1 MMQIIHKTIRVNLEE
16 DFTIKGDKD
25 LFNKIVAD
33 QAKHGG
39 LLRPSENWDLDIG
52 GQDGGKYFHHL
63 KSNEK
68 FDVQPYTEDKFDKL
82 YSSLQKMISPL
93 VGSVGSKTITD
104 ETIEQYYQFING
116 LDHLGIVSTYFD
128 DEGKL
133 RQSANGLKITD
144 LGSIIDI
151 NVITAYLDYDK
162 NPLRILEVG
171 GGYGRLAETFLNTHI
186 QGTIKYVLLDAVPA
200 SLMYAYLY
208 LSKNFPKL
216 NIGFYYNND
225 PFDLSIYDCYI
236 LPAWH
241 FDPRQYSESFDC
253 CINIQ
258 SMQEMNQYHVDYY
271 MKMFDEL
278 IKPNTGVVYISNEK
292 DYIFQGHWN
301 YPDTWKRLIKTRTPR
316 SWTRNSPTEIFIK
329 GTSANENHNK
339 LIDFIYSLQL
349 DCFDE
354 KKYQEQEISKLQ
366 KMVELYQ
373 AREDAY
379 KTKLDMLEAITD
391 AKEVGV
397 DKLQYDLEECRQE
410 QKKLEDQLTQIRNSR
425 SWRITQSVGKILKK
439 FNLK

>member
-1 MMQIIHKTIRVNLEE
+1 MIQIIHKTIRVNLEE
-16 DFTIKGDKD
+16 DFNIKGDKD

-33 QAKHGG
+33 QEKHAG

-63 KSNEK
+63 KSKGKIEA
-68 FDVQPYTEDKFDKL
+68 QPYTEEKFDEL
-82 YSSLQKMISPL
+82 YSTLLKMISSL

-116 LDHLGIVSTYFD
+116 LDHLGIVPNYFD
-128 DEGKL
+128 EEGKL
-133 RQSANGLKITD
+133 KKSAKGLKITD

-151 NVITAYLDYDK
+151 NFITAYLDYDEK
-162 NPLRILEVG
+162 PLKVLEVG
-171 GGYGRLAETFLNTHI
+171 GGYGRLAETFLNTHK

-216 NIGFYYNND
+216 NIGFYYNKD
-225 PFDLSIYDCYI
+225 PFDLNSYDCYI
-236 LPAWH
+236 VPAWH
-241 FDPRQYSESFDC
+241 FDSSQYSERIDC

-278 IKPNTGVVYISNEK
+278 LKPSTGIVYISNEK
-292 DYIFQGHWN
+292 DYIFQGDWN

-329 GTSANENHNK
+329 GTSVNENHNK
-339 LIDFIYSLQL
+339 LIDFVYSFQL
-349 DCFDE
+349 DCYDE
-354 KKYQEQEISKLQ
+354 KKHQE
-366 KMVELYQ
+366 
-373 AREDAY
+373 
-379 KTKLDMLEAITD
+379 
-391 AKEVGV
+391 
-397 DKLQYDLEECRQE
+397 
-410 QKKLEDQLTQIRNSR
+410 
-425 SWRITQSVGKILKK
+425 
-439 FNLK
+439 